1 MTDPEPIERHL
12 RRLQRELA
20 DAEFDGKEAKAAQLR
35 AEIKITE
42 IAIELGE
49 QWVTDH

>member
-20 DAEFDGKEAKAAQLR
+20 DAEWAGDEASAERLR
-35 AEIKITE
+35 AEIMITE
-42 IAIELGE
+42 IAIGLGE
-49 QWVTDH
+49 LWVTDF